1 MSPDIEWHVG
11 EDAEQETIAQV
22 TSDRP
27 SRWRRPIVL
36 IVAAL
41 GAGAGRALSPRFQ
54 NRRNRSHRPSTGP
67 DRDSV

>member
-27 SRWRRPIVL
+27 SRWRKPIVL
-36 IVAAL
+36 IAAVL
-41 GAGAGRALSPRFQ
+41 GAGAGRALRLDSRTPAADRAT
-54 NRRNRSHRPSTGP
+54 PSTGP